1 MAVEGLEVSCGKR
14 GGRGVA
20 FFATHRV
27 PGYIP
32 PLIQEGLCCQLTPEE
47 G

>member
-1 MAVEGLEVSCGKR
+1 MAVERLKVAYRKR
-14 GGRGVA
+14 DGRGVA

-32 PLIQEGLCCQLTPEE
+32 PLIQEGLCELTPEE
-47 G
+47 R